1 MFPQQVP
8 FFQIKFEM
16 RKNAEIELQNED
28 KTIFIKRDRVAMV
41 ILEYR
46 EKFYCFL
53 PHNTI
58 IRIRENL
65 DNRFREF

>member
-46 EKFYCFL
+46 VKFYSFF
-53 PHNTI
+53 TT
-58 IRIRENL
+58 
-65 DNRFREF
+65 